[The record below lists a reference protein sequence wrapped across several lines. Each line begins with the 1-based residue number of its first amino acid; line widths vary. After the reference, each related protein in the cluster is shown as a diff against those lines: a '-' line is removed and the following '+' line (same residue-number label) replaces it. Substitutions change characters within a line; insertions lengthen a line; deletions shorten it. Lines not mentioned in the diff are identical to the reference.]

1 LQKFPPIYG
10 KIHEVGFEVGLTPP
24 HICHI
29 TNIAL
34 VAAATAVAAILNA
47 VPPLHRRCHL
57 QHCAAAALPPP
68 SPTLCRRCAATI
80 AVLPPLPLP
89 RCCRRHVAALP
100 AVAALPPP
108 PARCHRQCCTAA
120 NTAVTIAFVF
130 IVVVVAIIVAVS
142 VTIAAA
148 AFS

>member
-1 LQKFPPIYG
+1 MQCRRLA
-10 KIHEVGFEVGLTPP
+10 
-24 HICHI
+24 
-29 TNIAL
+29 TNS
-34 VAAATAVAAILNA
+34 
-47 VPPLHRRCHL
+47 
-57 QHCAAAALPPP
+57 AALPP
-68 SPTLCRRCAATI
+68 L
-80 AVLPPLPLP
+80 LPP
-89 RCCRRHVAALP
+89 RCCHRHVAALP

-108 PARCHRQCCTAA
+108 LARCHRQCCTAA